1 MSTLH
6 ASLAALALAFAGM
19 AALAFAM
26 DRHYEQL
33 TGARELPAGLGLRLR
48 CLGVPLLALALI
60 PALQAWGGSVGTV
73 AWLGFVSAGALTAVA
88 LISANARWAVRL
100 AWLAGLAAV
109 ADLAWM
115 VFGFAFGFG
124 TSGWFR

>member
-33 TGARELPAGLGLRLR
+33 TGARELPARRGPQLRGLGTA
-48 CLGVPLLALALI
+48 LLALALV
-60 PALQAWGGSVGTV
+60 PVVSGWGGTVGTV
-73 AWLGFVSAGALTAVA
+73 AWLGFVSAGALMAVA
-88 LISANARWAVRL
+88 LISAHARWAARL
-100 AWLAGLAAV
+100 AWLAGVLAV
-109 ADLAWM
+109 ADFAWI
-115 VFGFAFGFG
+115 GF
-124 TSGWFR
+124 SLFRI

>member
-33 TGARELPAGLGLRLR
+33 TGARELPGGRGLQLR
-48 CLGVPLLALALI
+48 CLGVPLLAAAFL
-60 PALQAWGGSVGTV
+60 PAFVTWGGTAGTV
-73 AWLGFVSAGALTAVA
+73 AWLGFVSAGALMAVA
-88 LISANARWAVRL
+88 LISVHARWAAR
-100 AWLAGLAAV
+100 LAGLAGMLAA
-109 ADLAWM
+109 ADLIW
-115 VFGFAFGFG
+115 VVSGFG
-124 TSGWFR
+124 TTGFFR